1 MKKEAQTECK
11 KVKKLNS
18 KLRNKVIF
26 GNSIEN
32 SKKKVFLKII
42 NTKKTLHKKSFAVTF
57 KKEKQLSK
65 ASIAIK
71 KSLE

>member
-1 MKKEAQTECK
+1 MKKEAQTEGK

-42 NTKKTLHKKSFAVTF
+42 NTKKNIT
-57 KKEKQLSK
+57 
-65 ASIAIK
+65 
-71 KSLE
+71 

>member
-1 MKKEAQTECK
+1 MKKEAQTEGK

-32 SKKKVFLKII
+32 PKKKVVVKII
-42 NTKKTLHKKSFAVTF
+42 NTKKTLHKKSFAITF

-65 ASIAIK
+65 ALIAIK